1 MRFQED
7 FDRLDAG
14 EGHSDI
20 DGESRPGRVPPEVQ
34 LGRTGGI
41 STVRVSQRYQPEP

>member
-14 EGHSDI
+14 EGYSDI

-34 LGRTGGI
+34 LGRTGVR
-41 STVRVSQRYQPEP
+41 TVRVS

>member
-34 LGRTGGI
+34 LGRTGV
-41 STVRVSQRYQPEP
+41 STVRVSQRYQPGP